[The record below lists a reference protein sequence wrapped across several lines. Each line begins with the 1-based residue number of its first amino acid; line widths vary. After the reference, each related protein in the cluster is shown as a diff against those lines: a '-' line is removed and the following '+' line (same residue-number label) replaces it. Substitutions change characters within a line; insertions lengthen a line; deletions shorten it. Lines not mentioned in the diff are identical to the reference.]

1 MKNASMNEL
10 HESPD
15 ERMLKRRAR
24 RWKRRARIAGPL
36 LSVPILVLTLA
47 LSVDLIE
54 YQPQEPQEKL
64 ADRPIPESILAKQ
77 HSRAIP
83 HRTTVS
89 EASVAPPPSSLS
101 AEGTQGLPTGTS
113 GIDLSLNAT
122 DATVDA
128 QSPGDFAPPTPPY
141 ALKGRR

>member
-36 LSVPILVLTLA
+36 LSVPVLVFTLA

-54 YQPQEPQEKL
+54 YQPYEPPERL
-64 ADRPIPESILAKQ
+64 ADRPIPEAVLAKQ
-77 HSRAIP
+77 RSRAIP
-83 HRTTVS
+83 HRSSVS
-89 EASVAPPPSSLS
+89 DTSVAQRSSLT
-101 AEGTQGLPTGTS
+101 AEGTQGLAS
-113 GIDLSLNAT
+113 DSSAIDLTLNEK

-128 QSPGDFAPPTPPY
+128 ESPDNFAPPTPPS
-141 ALKGRR
+141 ALKGRP

>member
-64 ADRPIPESILAKQ
+64 ADRPIPEAATAGSTEGEKTAEKT
-77 HSRAIP
+77 S
-83 HRTTVS
+83 
-89 EASVAPPPSSLS
+89 
-101 AEGTQGLPTGTS
+101 EGTAEVTS
-113 GIDLSLNAT
+113 KLAETAI
-122 DATVDA
+122 
-128 QSPGDFAPPTPPY
+128 
-141 ALKGRR
+141 